1 MFNRSKTWAVV
12 LLAATFGAGIAA
24 GWAMQTWADD
34 RGGSRGRRGP
44 DAMVAYLAG
53 ELDLSAVQRDSVR
66 AVFARHRPAMRALW
80 ESVHPQMDSLRRA
93 MRDEVA
99 AQLTAAQ
106 QARYRELV
114 AGWGQRHR
122 PDSSNDKTGDAR

>member
-12 LLAATFGAGIAA
+12 LLAATFGAGTAA
-24 GWAMQTWADD
+24 GWAMQAWADD

-44 DAMVAYLAG
+44 DAMVTYLAG
-53 ELDLSAVQRDSVR
+53 ELDLTAVQRDSVR

-99 AQLTAAQ
+99 AQLTPAQ

-122 PDSSNDKTGDAR
+122 PDSSNEQTGDVK

>member
-24 GWAMQTWADD
+24 GWAMQAWADD
-34 RGGSRGRRGP
+34 RGGTRGRRGP

-53 ELDLSAVQRDSVR
+53 ELDLTAAQRDSVR

-80 ESVHPQMDSLRRA
+80 ESVHPQMDSLRRN
-93 MRDEVA
+93 MRDEIA
-99 AQLTAAQ
+99 SHLTSTQ

-114 AGWGQRHR
+114 ASWGQRHR
-122 PDSSNDKTGDAR
+122 TDSSNATTGDAK

>member
-1 MFNRSKTWAVV
+1 MFNRSKAWALV

-24 GWAMQTWADD
+24 GWAMQAWADD

-53 ELDLSAVQRDSVR
+53 ELDLSAAQRDSVR
-66 AVFARHRPAMRALW
+66 AVFARHRPAMQALW
-80 ESVHPQMDSLRRA
+80 ESVHPRMDSLRRA

-99 AQLTAAQ
+99 TQLTPAQ

-122 PDSSNDKTGDAR
+122 ADSSTAKTGDAK